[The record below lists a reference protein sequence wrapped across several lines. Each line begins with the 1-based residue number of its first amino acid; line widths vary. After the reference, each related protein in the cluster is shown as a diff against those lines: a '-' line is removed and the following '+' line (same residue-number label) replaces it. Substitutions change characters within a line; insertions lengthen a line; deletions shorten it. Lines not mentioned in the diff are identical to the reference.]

1 MKKYILSVLIAFAFL
16 GCSQRS
22 DVINLSPYQSN
33 SSNLGFN
40 RQIHINSVTDMR
52 QNKSV
57 IATITDS
64 KGSVSEY
71 VTLQNDIKAWLQDGI
86 TNELVRL
93 DGNVSNFSNDL
104 IVDIKIVE
112 LRANLSG
119 YGSDNLKGNA
129 KLLLTIKKGETTI
142 TKNVAQSQTKFALI
156 HTSGVFDK
164 FLNELLSDIV
174 KRAALQIIKS

>member
-1 MKKYILSVLIAFAFL
+1 
-16 GCSQRS
+16 
-22 DVINLSPYQSN
+22 
-33 SSNLGFN
+33 
-40 RQIHINSVTDMR
+40 MR

-57 IATITDS
+57 I
-64 KGSVSEY
+64 
-71 VTLQNDIKAWLQDGI
+71 
-86 TNELVRL
+86 
-93 DGNVSNFSNDL
+93 SNDL